1 MDPIPRND
9 EQRPAPM
16 LLNRQVSVFLV
27 CLSIATVFWV
37 LLVLSGNYPTT
48 LTFPVKYIHLPERK
62 VVLNELPSRISVD
75 LKTTGFR
82 ILYYRLLKSPDDIVI
97 DVSAGLISTGVK
109 TDVVVVPTR
118 YFQQDFDRQLG
129 EEVEVSG
136 FRPDSIV
143 LLFSDRISK
152 RVPVLPLADF
162 TLKRQFDTLSGP
174 VTVPDS
180 VTLSGP
186 PSVIRKVRMVRTQ
199 PVKLGELQYSIDSAV
214 ALQPVA
220 LAETSPSKVRLRIPV
235 EKFTE
240 GIQEVAVSAVNVPSG
255 FQLKMF
261 PEKVKVR
268 YQVSLSSYASVTSD
282 QFEVVVDAG
291 RAPVTE
297 GNLLPLRIVSHPA
310 SIRSMSVEPA
320 EVEFIFRKK

>member
-1 MDPIPRND
+1 
-9 EQRPAPM
+9 
-16 LLNRQVSVFLV
+16 
-27 CLSIATVFWV
+27 
-37 LLVLSGNYPTT
+37 
-48 LTFPVKYIHLPERK
+48 
-62 VVLNELPSRISVD
+62 
-75 LKTTGFR
+75 
-82 ILYYRLLKSPDDIVI
+82 
-97 DVSAGLISTGVK
+97 
-109 TDVVVVPTR
+109 
-118 YFQQDFDRQLG
+118 
-129 EEVEVSG
+129 VSG